1 MMQGPGFPLLC
12 CLCSQVSTLQTGA
25 KYVGYSSL
33 LLLDVSSNLELMGC
47 CSTIASANGRV
58 KDSFW
63 LKKKTTTK
71 GKSAL
76 LFQNAAWSYV
86 GRSQKGGLGG
96 YLEQGWDVLLPLL
109 HPKWKSLGCNG
120 FIVARITGSEWLM
133 NCSYLNKNNTFSF
146 LPPLPGFM
154 TLKGFVTSHEPWEN
168 KPWWIPIRRDSSE
181 GMCPLL
187 PAPWKTTVLAR
198 SGRGAIHSGTI
209 SQITLQK
216 MDLLTLKWAPWGFC
230 VPFMCQVSSGECAG
244 WPTCS
249 AMGAQHS
256 GAGT

>member
-1 MMQGPGFPLLC
+1 M
-12 CLCSQVSTLQTGA
+12 
-25 KYVGYSSL
+25 
-33 LLLDVSSNLELMGC
+33 
-47 CSTIASANGRV
+47 
-58 KDSFW
+58 
-63 LKKKTTTK
+63 
-71 GKSAL
+71 
-76 LFQNAAWSYV
+76 

-96 YLEQGWDVLLPLL
+96 YLEQGDVLLPS
-109 HPKWKSLGCNG
+109 KWKSPACNG
-120 FIVARITGSEWLM
+120 FIAAHITGSEWLT
-133 NCSYLNKNNTFSF
+133 NCSYLNKNNTQTFSF
-146 LPPLPGFM
+146 LPPLQGLM

-198 SGRGAIHSGTI
+198 SGRGAIHSRTI

-216 MDLLTLKWAPWGFC
+216 MDSLTLKWAPWGFC

-249 AMGAQHS
+249 AHAMGALHS